1 MSPIYRYEWTP
12 AIRLENG
19 NMNRGYVQLFIVYN
33 EQQPGSAV
41 TIFIDQGK
49 VKAMKLLSGCT
60 LVQFVLTSPTSQFA
74 YSHFAYMFHFAY
86 KCVSFRLH
94 MGMT

>member
-1 MSPIYRYEWTP
+1 MLPIYGYEWTP
-12 AIRLENG
+12 MIRLENG
-19 NMNRGYVQLFIVYN
+19 ILHN

-49 VKAMKLLSGCT
+49 VKAMKLLSGCA

-86 KCVSFRLH
+86 KCASFRPH
-94 MGMT
+94 IGMT

>member
-1 MSPIYRYEWTP
+1 MG
-12 AIRLENG
+12 LKG
-19 NMNRGYVQLFIVYN
+19 IV
-33 EQQPGSAV
+33 
-41 TIFIDQGK
+41 F
-49 VKAMKLLSGCT
+49 T
-60 LVQFVLTSPTSQFA
+60 LPTSPVA